1 MNSSNIWENS
11 LGSWRIGIGKARVNE
26 SESWL
31 PTGFQN
37 LSDQKKSG
45 HRLNW
50 VNESASCLCKRGKL
64 NWDGSID
71 MVNVSYHEIVLDK
84 LNIRYL
90 VQVSYIVPGG
100 HLLLSSLRSTFQ

>member
-1 MNSSNIWENS
+1 MNSSNIWGILS
-11 LGSWRIGIGKARVNE
+11 IAWRIGIGKTLINE

-31 PTGFQN
+31 SSGFQN
-37 LSDQKKSG
+37 SSEKRKVG

-64 NWDGSID
+64 NWDGSTDIVD
-71 MVNVSYHEIVLDK
+71 VSYDK
-84 LNIRYL
+84 IRPKRLNIRYL